1 MRIIAEHDLVR
12 LKDKNGQV
20 HYINKDYVYCVSPR
34 ENGDLIIDL
43 SIISG
48 GQVII
53 YFDSDYELNKFC
65 QNFYKK
71 LPQSTRCFSTVKRI
85 KHIQA
90 KEVINEASLRT

>member
-1 MRIIAEHDLVR
+1 MRIISEHDLVR

-34 ENGDLIIDL
+34 ANGDQIIDM

-53 YFDSDYELNKFC
+53 YFDSKHELNKFC

-71 LPQSTRCFSTVKRI
+71 LPQSTRCFTTVKRI
-85 KHIQA
+85 EQIPA
-90 KEVINEASLRT
+90 